1 MRNLLRV
8 RSAASA
14 VWLLAPIIAVA
25 AFLRFDGLSSRGI
38 LYWDEGKFALE
49 GVRLMS
55 VLQSMLSLEAGSL
68 AGKAIGTAKPTHAL
82 LIAATYALFGIHD
95 YASLYLH
102 AAASVGAVAF
112 TYMLGARLFNRA
124 IGLMGAAFLAVS
136 PYDIIYA
143 RSILSESDAGV
154 LFLLG
159 VLVWWIG
166 HTAPLSN
173 SRRGWIAPVV
183 SGLLLG
189 AAFTTNYR
197 LLVYIAALGLVVFVV
212 TLKVRGRRGTAVT
225 LMLGACAF
233 LVFPLLW
240 EGAGLVAQ
248 RHGIVLFR
256 SEITYRPTS
265 YLAEVLYQLH
275 GGKQSALHFDPG
287 MYVRW
292 FLARQGWPFSLLLV
306 AGLVIAAVR
315 RTVPHLALATLV
327 VVPYAV
333 YAFAPFIVPRNLDA
347 SLPFAALLAA
357 SGLAKPARLLTVR
370 RSLPLALTAGT
381 LVVSGITVGSALP
394 LLHVRSGFARA
405 TTYLDRHRTIGALVD
420 DEVMRF
426 YLRDPGQGCDGQ
438 KVPWRVGDLRVYVRA
453 GNDFAVL
460 THASTPTASFLRRQA
475 RHVARFSALGAGYRG
490 ENLIESENGY
500 PPSSTSSDWVI
511 VYSLR
516 DLDVPR
522 SHLLHPATCS
532 LDRLA

>member
-1 MRNLLRV
+1 VRNRLLG
-8 RSAASA
+8 RSGLSPEL
-14 VWLLAPIIAVA
+14 LLAPIIAVA
-25 AFLRFDGLSSRGI
+25 ALLRFSGLSSRGI

-55 VLQSMLSLEAGSL
+55 VLQSVPSLHAGSL

-95 YASLYLH
+95 YAPLYLH
-102 AAASVGAVAF
+102 AAVSVAAVVI

-124 IGLMGAAFLAVS
+124 VGLMGAALLAVS

-143 RSILSESDAGV
+143 RSILSESDAGF

-166 HTAPLSN
+166 HTASESN
-173 SRRGWIAPVV
+173 RHRWWIAPLV

-197 LLVYIAALGLVVFVV
+197 LLVYIAALGLVVIVA
-212 TLKVRGRRGTAVT
+212 TPKVRGRRGTAVT
-225 LMLGACAF
+225 MLLGASAF

-248 RHGIVLFR
+248 GHGIVLFR

-306 AGLVIAAVR
+306 AGLVAAAVR
-315 RTVPHLALATLV
+315 RTAPHLALATLV
-327 VVPYAV
+327 VIPYAV

-347 SLPFAALLAA
+347 SLPFTALLAA
-357 SGLAKPARLLTVR
+357 SGLAELLRLLTAQ

-394 LLHVRSGFARA
+394 LLHVRSGFAQA

-460 THASTPTASFLRRQA
+460 THEATPTASFLSRQA
-475 RHVARFSALGAGYRG
+475 QRVARFPALGTRYTG
-490 ENLIESENGY
+490 ENLIASENGFS
-500 PPSSTSSDWVI
+500 PWPSQSDWVI